1 MLILLQLVLI
11 AKIVVVVIFGYGVVV
26 TNCSPLIFEII
37 VGCMHL
43 LGSLSLFFTKRFTST
58 TNQPAQPSFVT
69 LRTTL
74 TRSGATS
81 LCGLPYIPDTS
92 PNLYRRR
99 STDAR
104 NIGYQIVS
112 KLHARINYNK
122 CTGAAKLWG
131 MGKQLGV
138 KGTA

>member
-58 TNQPAQPSFVT
+58 TNQPAQPSSLLYELLSLGREPRPYVVSPT
-69 LRTTL
+69 YPIPPL
-74 TRSGATS
+74 TSTADA
-81 LCGLPYIPDTS
+81 LLMQEI
-92 PNLYRRR
+92 LYQNCIKI
-99 STDAR
+99 TCAH
-104 NIGYQIVS
+104 
-112 KLHARINYNK
+112 KL
-122 CTGAAKLWG
+122 
-131 MGKQLGV
+131 
-138 KGTA
+138 